1 MRCFCYYNLHR
12 KTWSIK
18 ALEGPDKGRVVLHS
32 DHVLLEHAAPKVSEK
47 GRQRVL
53 REKRKN
59 VHAGIVGT
67 LVSTLAPQYYT
78 IPEGAPEMSYNPY
91 KGPTFYYR
99 ESGEAWTTQSEF
111 VLLTGKK
118 VYLI

>member
-1 MRCFCYYNLHR
+1 MKVFCYYNLHR
-12 KTWSIK
+12 DTWSIK
-18 ALEGPDKGRVVLHS
+18 ALEGPDKGRVVLHA

-67 LVSTLAPQYYT
+67 LVSTLAPQYYSV
-78 IPEGAPEMSYNPY
+78 PEGAPEVSYNPY
-91 KGPTFYYR
+91 KGSTFYYKT
-99 ESGEAWTTQSEF
+99 SGEPWTTTADY
-111 VLLTGKK
+111 VLLTSKR

>member
-1 MRCFCYYNLHR
+1 MKVFCYYNLHR
-12 KTWSIK
+12 DTWSIK
-18 ALEGPDKGRVVLHS
+18 ALEGPDKGRVILHA
-32 DHVLLEHAAPKVSEK
+32 DHVLLEHATPKVSEK

-67 LVSTLAPQYYT
+67 LVSTLKLRHYA
-78 IPEGAPEMSYNPY
+78 IPEGAPEVSYNPY
-91 KGPTFYYR
+91 KGSTFYYKA
-99 ESGEAWTTQSEF
+99 SGEAWATQSEF